1 MVLGIYPVMLPW
13 AKRLR
18 NWVLMKR
25 ERFSEQEHNEF
36 GISDSSF
43 SVIWSF
49 TDSSSFIWSGTDTS
63 SSVLSSVSDSSSSST
78 SVLMTDSDTSSSVLS
93 TN

>member
-1 MVLGIYPVMLPW
+1 MASFFNDRTRLTSFSMPINRFLRKCEAEIMVLGIYPVLLAW

-36 GISDSSF
+36 ALEICRLNL
-43 SVIWSF
+43 VIDIHKLF
-49 TDSSSFIWSGTDTS
+49 F
-63 SSVLSSVSDSSSSST
+63 
-78 SVLMTDSDTSSSVLS
+78 
-93 TN
+93 

>member
-1 MVLGIYPVMLPW
+1 MVLGIYPVLLAW

-36 GISDSSF
+36 ALEICRLNLVIDIHKFKKAVIGPMF
-43 SVIWSF
+43 SMS
-49 TDSSSFIWSGTDTS
+49 
-63 SSVLSSVSDSSSSST
+63 
-78 SVLMTDSDTSSSVLS
+78 
-93 TN
+93 